1 MRMPR
6 ALQIPGFGQY
16 CLGQGLS
23 IIGTGMQCVLV
34 PWYVYY
40 QTKSAIALML
50 VAVTTALSLCL
61 CPYGG
66 VIADRYNRWNILI
79 ISQVVALAQAA
90 VLGWIAMAGMFNLW
104 VVLALNFLAGTIT
117 AFEFPARQA
126 FKSELVGEDRLATVI
141 GFYNSVDFTAFALGQ
156 AIGGVMIIS
165 LSADA
170 ATVCFFVNAASY
182 LAALWALIAVRPRT
196 VPKPTV
202 ATTTTEEVQ
211 SLSMMEG
218 LRLVRSDRLVLALML
233 QTAIVVLFCKRF
245 DPLLPAYAEDGL
257 RSVEATGWLKVAM
270 VIGAILGGLVMG
282 RIAGKESQLRWSYR
296 MLLALPVVLLILF
309 AVAWEPIT
317 ASLAVAIVSGVLLIQ
332 DSCCLA
338 SIQINVA
345 PQMRGRVVSW
355 RVTVN
360 WGLDL
365 LVAIPLGWAAATGGV
380 RPVLITCA
388 AMGAIVAIALW
399 LSARPKAYKA
409 TA

>member
-1 MRMPR
+1 MQMPR

-40 QTKSAIALML
+40 QTKSAIALAL

-66 VIADRYNRWNILI
+66 VIADRYNRWTILI
-79 ISQVVALAQAA
+79 VSQVIALTQAA
-90 VLGWIAMAGMFNLW
+90 VLGLIAFTGAFNLW
-104 VVLALNFLAGTIT
+104 AVLALNFLAGTIT

-126 FKSELVGEDRLATVI
+126 FKSELAGEDRLATAI

-156 AIGGVMIIS
+156 AIGGVMIVS

-196 VPKPTV
+196 MLKPV
-202 ATTTTEEVQ
+202 AAASGETQ
-211 SLSMMEG
+211 ALSMIEG

-257 RSVEATGWLKVAM
+257 KSVEATGWLKVAM

-282 RIAGKESQLRWSYR
+282 RIVGKESQLRWSYR
-296 MLLALPVVLLILF
+296 MLMALPVVLLILF
-309 AVAWEPIT
+309 AIAWEPIT

-338 SIQINVA
+338 SIQTNVA

-365 LVAIPLGWAAATGGV
+365 LVAMPLGWAVAKGGV

-388 AMGAIVAIALW
+388 AMGAIVAIAMW
-399 LSARPKAYKA
+399 LAARPKVLKA